1 MKNNSKILLALLAGA
16 AAGVVAAILLA
27 PDEGKE
33 SRKKLGQWA
42 GDVYNNSK
50 DKIAE
55 IKTGE
60 KVRDRYE
67 GADLGI

>member
-42 GDVYNNSK
+42 DDVYNNSK